1 MNKRRFFVAFL
12 LVVFLSVNLF
22 SAADQSAKAHEGRQV
37 GPYTVELGWVV
48 EPAYAGVYNGVEV
61 HISMGK
67 DEHTD
72 GATDEHA
79 EAEAIEANLQIE
91 VSFGDATKMLDLEL
105 AGDEPN
111 HYTAPIIPTRAGDYI
126 FRLTGTIGE
135 TPVDETFSSADGEF
149 SSVEPI
155 SDVLFP
161 EPEASIEGLQN
172 QINQL
177 QALIAELQA
186 QLAELQGQ

>member
-1 MNKRRFFVAFL
+1 MNKRRFFIVFL
-12 LVVFLSVNLF
+12 LVMLLSVSLL

-61 HISMGK
+61 HISVDE

-72 GATDEHA
+72 EATDEHV
-79 EAEAIEANLQIE
+79 EAEPIEANLQIE
-91 VSFGDATKMLDLEL
+91 VSFGDATKVLDLEL
-105 AGDEPN
+105 AGDETN
-111 HYTAPIIPTRAGDYI
+111 HYIAAIIPTRAGDYT
-126 FRLTGTIGE
+126 FHLTGTIGE

-161 EPEASIEGLQN
+161 EPEASIEGLQI
-172 QINQL
+172 QISQL
-177 QALIAELQA
+177 EALIAELQA
-186 QLAELQGQ
+186 QLTELQGQ

>member
-12 LVVFLSVNLF
+12 LMMLLSISLF
-22 SAADQSAKAHEGRQV
+22 SAANQPAKAHEGRQV

-61 HISMGK
+61 HISMGE
-67 DEHTD
+67 DEHADETTD
-72 GATDEHA
+72 DHA
-79 EAEAIEANLQIE
+79 EAEPIEADLQIE
-91 VSFGDATKMLDLEL
+91 VSFGDAAKVLDLEL

-111 HYTAPIIPTRAGDYI
+111 HYIAAIIPTRAGDYT
-126 FRLTGTIGE
+126 FHLTGTIGE
-135 TPVDETFSSADGEF
+135 TPVDEIFSSADGEF

-155 SDVLFP
+155 RDVLFP

-172 QINQL
+172 QISQL
-177 QALIAELQA
+177 EALIAELQA
-186 QLAELQGQ
+186 QLTELQSQ